1 MTDKEYQLTEVASRI
16 FARAKDIAYQ
26 THFATLE
33 SGHLLTAMAEI
44 PASIAY
50 TTLASFNVD
59 AEDMFLDLEEYSSQI
74 KVKKNAIVLAP
85 RVQDILDFANRLAQQ
100 NNSELIGSEHLLFAL
115 LQDDQGSAI
124 QLLKLQKISLKNIRE
139 DLKKRTQLKAPKAK
153 KAVTPMSKRDLT
165 HAIDE
170 NSTTPT
176 LDTVSV
182 NLTQAARLGKL
193 DPMIGR
199 ENEIERLVHIL
210 SRRTKNNPVLVGE
223 PGVGKTAIIEGLA
236 TRIAQGNVPVG
247 LIDTRIMSLN
257 MAAVV
262 AGTKFRGEF
271 EDRLTAIVDEVS
283 QSENVIVFVDE
294 LHTIVGAGGGM
305 DSVTDASNILK
316 PALARGS
323 FQLIGA
329 TTYHEYQKYIE
340 KDEAL
345 ERRFARVNVDE
356 PTEADAIAILTGLKE
371 KFESYHD
378 VVFTKSAIEQAVKLS
393 IRYMPSRRLPDKS
406 IDLLDEAAA
415 AVKISS
421 KNNQSKRVELE
432 RQAQNLEKKLTE
444 ELTELNIQKAREIEE
459 ELSALTEKIAHFS
472 LTTAKKQEVT
482 EEAVTNVVSNLT
494 GIPVKQMTKT
504 ESERLIKLETELHK
518 RVIGQE
524 EAISAVSRSIRRARS
539 GIADSRRPMGS
550 FMFLGP
556 TGVGKTELAKALA
569 ESVFGSEDNMIRIDM
584 SEYME
589 KFSTSRLIGAPP
601 GYVGYDEGG
610 QLTERVRNH
619 PYSVVL
625 LDEVEKAHPDVF
637 NIMLQI
643 LDDGFVTDTKGR
655 KVDFRNTIIIMTS
668 NLGATALRDDKTVGF
683 GAKSAVS
690 DYKAM
695 KSRVIEE
702 LKLHYRPEFLNRI
715 DETIVF
721 HALTENEIH
730 QVVKIMS
737 KSLINR
743 LAEQEIMIK
752 LTPAAI
758 QLIAQIGFDPA
769 YGARPLRK
777 AIQREIEDEL
787 SELLL
792 TGQIKRGDQVSVGV
806 SNKKIR
812 ITHNI

>member
-1 MTDKEYQLTEVASRI
+1 MSNQDYQLTTVVTRVFE
-16 FARAKDIAYQ
+16 K
-26 THFATLE
+26 ATDLAFQYRFGVVE
-33 SGHLLTAMAEI
+33 SGHLLAAMASV
-44 PASIAY
+44 PGSIAY
-50 TTLASFNVD
+50 TILTSKNLD
-59 AEDMFLDLEEYSSQI
+59 IEDLLIDLEETSSHI
-74 KVKKNAIVLAP
+74 DVKREEITLSP
-85 RVQDILDFANRLAQQ
+85 RVQEIIEIAKAIAQS
-100 NNSELIGSEHLLFAL
+100 NNDDAIGTEHLLYAL
-115 LQDDQGSAI
+115 LQAGDGSAV
-124 QLLKLQKISLKNIRE
+124 QLLKLQKIGYKNIRDE
-139 DLKKRTQLKAPKAK
+139 LKKRTQLKLPKAK
-153 KAVTPMSKRDLT
+153 KAVTPMSKRDLV
-165 HAIDE
+165 HNVAE
-170 NSTTPT
+170 NSNTPT
-176 LDTVSV
+176 LDTVSTD
-182 NLTQAARLGKL
+182 LTQAARDGKL

-199 ENEIERLVHIL
+199 EPEIERLIHIL

-236 TRIAQGNVPVG
+236 SRIAQGNVPVG
-247 LIDTRIMSLN
+247 LIDVRLMSLN

-271 EDRLTAIVDEVS
+271 EDRLTAIVEEVS
-283 QSENVIVFVDE
+283 QAPDVIIFIDE

-345 ERRFARVNVDE
+345 ERRFARVNVNE
-356 PTEADAIAILTGLKE
+356 PTQDDAIAILQGLKE
-371 KFESYHD
+371 KFEAFHQ
-378 VVFTKSAIEQAVKLS
+378 VTFTDEAIEQAVKLS
-393 IRYMPSRRLPDKS
+393 IRYMPSRRLPDKA

-421 KNNQSKRVELE
+421 KNNQSKRVTLE
-432 RQAQNLEKKLTE
+432 NQYQALEEDLAENIAKLD
-444 ELTELNIQKAREIEE
+444 LKKARAAEK
-459 ELSALTEKIAHFS
+459 ELKETANKITKFS
-472 LTTAKKQEVT
+472 LTTPKPQNVT
-482 EEAVTNVVSNLT
+482 ATAIVNVVSNLT
-494 GIPVKQMTKT
+494 GVPVKQMTKT
-504 ESERLIKLETELHK
+504 ESDRLIKLEQELHK
-518 RVIGQE
+518 RVVGQE

-539 GIADSRRPMGS
+539 GIGDAGRPMGS

-569 ESVFGSEDNMIRIDM
+569 ESIFGSEDNMIRIDM

-625 LDEVEKAHPDVF
+625 LDEVEKAHSDVF

-683 GAKSAVS
+683 GAKSS
-690 DYKAM
+690 STDYQAM
-695 KSRVIEE
+695 KTRILEE
-702 LKLHYRPEFLNRI
+702 LKRQYRPEFLNRI

-721 HALTENEIH
+721 HSLTASEIRE
-730 QVVKIMS
+730 VVKIMS
-737 KSLINR
+737 QSLIKR
-743 LAEQEIMIK
+743 LAEQKIQIK
-752 LTPAAI
+752 LTPAAL
-758 QLIAQIGFDPA
+758 QLISEIGFDPV

-777 AIQREIEDEL
+777 AMQREIEDRLAE
-787 SELLL
+787 ELLR
-792 TGQIKRGDQVSVGV
+792 GNIKAGDSISVGV
-806 SNKKIR
+806 SDKKIK
-812 ITHNI
+812 ITQNA